1 VNAKIRKL
9 KTDLLKEYDELDI
22 RYESGGLLP
31 GQKDRVEVIMIELEK
46 ICNMEEFKAKQ
57 RSRDRS
63 IKEEDRNTAYFQ
75 AVANQR
81 NRKK

>member
-1 VNAKIRKL
+1 
-9 KTDLLKEYDELDI
+9 
-22 RYESGGLLP
+22 
-31 GQKDRVEVIMIELEK
+31 MIELEK
-46 ICNMEEFKAKQ
+46 ICNMEEVKAKQ